1 MKGDIAEHVSPEAG
15 GAVKHTVG
23 GHRWALF
30 PIPIRVPTEEIEIQA
45 DRRLAF
51 QVITAFGASA
61 PGSEASTR
69 VLSRE
74 GNRLLV
80 EFRIPMPGLFGGRTV
95 HCTVE
100 YVALHEPDLIEF
112 EGVAGPIPLL
122 QCRFVLEERG
132 ACTRFR
138 YESTFGV
145 RGWVA
150 GWLIGVLL
158 VRPMLKRF
166 MRQHMEEMKE
176 SIEARARRSKVY
188 PQRPCDEEEATND
201 AAR

>member
-1 MKGDIAEHVSPEAG
+1 MKREAAQSPGLEAN
-15 GAVKHTVG
+15 APQVKKTP
-23 GHRWALF
+23 WPLF
-30 PIPIRVPTEEIEIQA
+30 PIAIRVPTEEIDIQA

-51 QVITAFGASA
+51 QVITAFGATA
-61 PGSEASTR
+61 PGSEASSR

-80 EFRIPMPGLFGGRTV
+80 EFRIPMPSLFGGQTV

-100 YVALHEPDLIEF
+100 GVTLDEPESIEF

-122 QCRFVLEERG
+122 RCRFVLEKRG

-145 RGWVA
+145 RGWVP
-150 GWLIGVLL
+150 GWLIGVLM
-158 VRPMLKRF
+158 VRPMMKRF
-166 MRQHMEEMKE
+166 MRKHVEEMKE
-176 SIEARARRSKVY
+176 TIEARAQRSKVY
-188 PQRPCDEEEATND
+188 PQRPCDEEEAAGD
-201 AAR
+201 AAQ